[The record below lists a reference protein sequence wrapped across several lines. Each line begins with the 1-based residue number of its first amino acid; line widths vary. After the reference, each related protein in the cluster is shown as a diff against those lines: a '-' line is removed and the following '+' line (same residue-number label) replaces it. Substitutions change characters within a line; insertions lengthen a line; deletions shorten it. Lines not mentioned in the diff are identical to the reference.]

1 MLSIDDLHVFAYLA
15 KGINIERGRY
25 CTRCNNNTVNDEKQC
40 YRWKRYFTWSVNKSC
55 KNVNNLDSDN
65 KLTWLMTNEN
75 VQILVQVSK
84 MILKSGI

>member
-1 MLSIDDLHVFAYLA
+1 MYAMD
-15 KGINIERGRY
+15 ERD
-25 CTRCNNNTVNDEKQC
+25 TLFEL
-40 YRWKRYFTWSVNKSC
+40 VNKFC
-55 KNVNNLDSDN
+55 TNFNNLDSDN

>member
-1 MLSIDDLHVFAYLA
+1 MNVMD
-15 KGINIERGRY
+15 ERDTLFER
-25 CTRCNNNTVNDEKQC
+25 VNQ
-40 YRWKRYFTWSVNKSC
+40 SC
-55 KNVNNLDSDN
+55 KNLDSDN